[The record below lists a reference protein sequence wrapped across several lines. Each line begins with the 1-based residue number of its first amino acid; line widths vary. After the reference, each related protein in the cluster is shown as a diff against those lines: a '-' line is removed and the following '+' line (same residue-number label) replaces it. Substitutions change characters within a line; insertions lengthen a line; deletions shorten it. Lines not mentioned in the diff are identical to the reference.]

1 MRFLREV
8 QKCPSPRDRA
18 IALVPFYAGTRIAEI
33 AGLDV
38 DDVRLSARKGIL
50 RILGKGERVREI
62 PIHPHL
68 RSALTGWLDE
78 RPDWPGAE
86 TRALFINQRGGRLSV
101 KGAHDIIRASSRLV
115 GEGRRAC
122 PPPSSAGGRRS
133 GLDRL
138 PAEPK
143 PGSSGAKF
151 LQLGG
156 SSCRTNRES
165 PLDAR
170 RAAPLPDEL
179 DLRPARQNL
188 RNFQA
193 VLSALKPTVVQALLE
208 GQGPFLT
215 PNSTGAPII
224 TAIAI
229 AAGLENEEITA
240 HVLRHTFATRLVR
253 GRTDLVIVAELLG
266 HARLETTRVYSRP
279 THQDA
284 IDALELLDVD
294 H

>member
-1 MRFLREV
+1 M
-8 QKCPSPRDRA
+8 
-18 IALVPFYAGTRIAEI
+18 G
-33 AGLDV
+33 
-38 DDVRLSARKGIL
+38 
-50 RILGKGERVREI
+50 
-62 PIHPHL
+62 
-68 RSALTGWLDE
+68 RS
-78 RPDWPGAE
+78 
-86 TRALFINQRGGRLSV
+86 GRR
-101 KGAHDIIRASSRLV
+101 AHDRQVPAMAPTRGASFTAGQIASEAPRTSSLLRGDRFSWFPLLTHPRAPAPRGSAESRVSSRLV

-215 PNSTGAPII
+215 PNSTGAPQSGQFDI
-224 TAIAI
+224 
-229 AAGLENEEITA
+229 L
-240 HVLRHTFATRLVR
+240 
-253 GRTDLVIVAELLG
+253 
-266 HARLETTRVYSRP
+266 
-279 THQDA
+279 
-284 IDALELLDVD
+284 
-294 H
+294 